1 MRALYYYTRL
11 LLRLYYFQRADCQK
25 LETFRV
31 AKQHLE
37 DLMARKT
44 TVKFDDH
51 PNFKTMILNTI
62 VEWDTEA
69 TAAIERGTKSLMESF
84 RLTGEAIQ
92 KSTDSVKSDI
102 ENDKRTKKT

>member
-1 MRALYYYTRL
+1 LYYKRP
-11 LLRLYYFQRADCQK
+11 LLRLYYLQHAVCQK
-25 LETFRV
+25 LETFKV
-31 AKQHLE
+31 IKQHLE

-51 PNFKTMILNTI
+51 PNFKTMILSPI

-69 TAAIERGTKSLMESF
+69 TKAIEHGTKSLMESF
-84 RLTGEAIQ
+84 RLTREAIQ